1 MLTLKEIQRR
11 LSMMNLSQVSQGS
24 GVHYNAVYRISKGAE
39 DAKYSTVKAV
49 SDYLESYEKE
59 MRGDK

>member
-1 MLTLKEIQRR
+1 
-11 LSMMNLSQVSQGS
+11 MMNLSQVSQGS